1 MPYEL
6 RPEAK
11 LKRPARYDESDD
23 SDLSGSPEPKSE
35 NRDSVIDSQ
44 VSPPPNTLTATPGA
58 PKPLIL
64 PTGAPHLSP
73 NPSPEK
79 DKPEVPR
86 ATIPNTS
93 DPRGPLKSRGMAHVK
108 YVKKP
113 SRENASPET
122 KRARHF
128 NKTAKRIATS
138 LEDGHSPAFSAPRP
152 AAFPSLTDNAPPS
165 LPVAIE
171 LTKHGMREL
180 VEAMDAEDY
189 ERVRKIKRQFA
200 AKYEADTSVWY
211 DSLRKNWPTAV
222 TFEELWPSIRQEII
236 ERILDDFAQKNY
248 PSPFYPVCRILDITK
263 ERLDAI
269 MAENARVWTDD
280 EIPPYFKEYRRR
292 YPKAIVD
299 PDEPPP
305 QCVVEAIAFLK
316 QNSLPGSLLGEWQTM
331 PAVEVFNN
339 PAPFYLPTKKS
350 LLFLLVFPVS
360 PNVSILTQFL
370 LRKPLNCYGVVRRML
385 KIKPVES
392 SETDKKL
399 PPPQCRVCGQTGH
412 IYWKLDKN
420 GVHECPRRRQQVAQH
435 NAELEI
441 LRAQASSEIK
451 AFKERDFAMKN
462 ITPNCSLSEST
473 PIDAAPYL
481 EAWQANRAN
490 PNLHSHLQQPA
501 ALPEDGRAKYINQ
514 LQTDNLS
521 HPGTSLHTKRPLSHR
536 SKAATL
542 GLQYG
547 PPCLLATAA
556 TCYLTSESSPI
567 PLFRPIHLDSPSLK
581 RYFFGGSDDKQTE
594 TTSVGD
600 AERQVNKDDVE
611 KSGQQ
616 DPPSQ
621 KRVAKGYSEEDE
633 DAGESQSAWQT
644 ITAKFPASPS
654 PSKLGDTIIDYI
666 VPNWVKVLPGFIR
679 KLQNELSMAPGSLAE
694 EIWYQANDP
703 EINPE
708 IIWDASVRV
717 SNELCDEEKAFL
729 KKRAQFTKAALARY
743 LDIPEAQ
750 IHPDDVPV
758 IAMCGSG
765 GGLRALVAGTSSYLS
780 SKEHGLFDC
789 VTYTAGVSGSCWLQ
803 TLYYSDL
810 TQRSHARIIRH
821 LKNRLGVHIAFPP
834 DALELL
840 VSAPTNKY
848 LLSGLVEKAKGIPD
862 ADFGL
867 VDIYG
872 ALLAARLLVPKGE
885 LSVSEYDFK
894 VSNQRRFTDNG
905 SHPLPIYTA
914 VRHEIP
920 LAEQT
925 DTDVIAA
932 EAKARREAWFQWFE
946 FTPYEMWCEEISA
959 GIPTWAMGRRFEN
972 GRTVWRD
979 NGLALPEVR
988 VPLLMG
994 IWGSAFCATL
1004 SHYYR
1009 EIRPLMRSLTGLG
1022 GSIDA
1027 MISERDDDL
1036 VKVHPIDPAAMPNYA
1051 LGMREFLPAS
1061 CPESIFEQK
1070 NFQFMDAGM
1079 SNNLPIYPLLRP
1091 GRNVDILVAFDASA
1105 DVKTDNWLKVAD
1117 GYARQ
1122 RGIKG
1127 WPVGAGWPPD
1137 NESMEDLQKDLDRAQ
1152 ARSEQQAQEKL
1163 EEAKDKSTEDKKGG
1177 KKNKDL
1183 GYCNIWV
1190 GTTEERTSD
1199 SAHPEPKQVDE
1210 DWELMHPASG
1220 ITVIYFPFL
1229 ANPKVPG
1236 VDPKV
1241 SDFMSTWNFV
1251 YTPEQIDSVVNLAR
1265 ANYSEGAERTKRT
1278 VRAVY
1283 ERKKAQR
1290 EQREKDERERRWR
1303 WKLSQGRIAGRR
1315 VGGESEHGDQF
1326 S

>member
-339 PAPFYLPTKKS
+339 PAPFYLPTKKEA
-350 LLFLLVFPVS
+350 FE
-360 PNVSILTQFL
+360 L
-370 LRKPLNCYGVVRRML
+370 LRR
-385 KIKPVES
+385 S
-392 SETDKKL
+392 SQDAQNQASRKQRDDKKL

-521 HPGTSLHTKRPLSHR
+521 HPGWATGTRAIWASSGCGGTRRGLHTKRPLSHR

-1105 DVKTDNWLKVAD
+1105 DVKTDNWLK
-1117 GYARQ
+1117 
-1122 RGIKG
+1122 
-1127 WPVGAGWPPD
+1127 GWPPD